1 MKCFLFLFV
10 LCCSLSLFSQ
20 AMDPSDYLKS
30 YRDQSGFLSFDQYE
44 QQVGAL
50 RFSQPVV
57 DELNFRTETDQFN
70 LSRQEY
76 ALRLMFNGWGAG
88 AAYALEKKWIQN
100 KIQTS
105 KQRYGSELLWQRY
118 QDLCDLYFY
127 EQQVAVD
134 KADSLLTDSI
144 LVVVVKNMMADE
156 EHNLSDAINWEN
168 KKAEIAQKLR
178 EHRNALALQLK
189 KMNVGEAYFD
199 WAHWADPGF
208 MKKNLEAI
216 ANQNLS
222 LLDTRD
228 FEADSALITQR
239 WHTSKSNDHKILDFA
254 QLRYSKRDNLLFQD
268 EFSIGFGLRLP
279 YKGTQK
285 RQSNEYRLDL
295 LKIQQEKR
303 LQAEENANA
312 FAEEQY
318 RFLFLLQQWASINDE
333 VRVPSLLNQK
343 NPEVEQALELE
354 KKKREVERWHKR
366 LEVEKKLTLQYLKTL
381 FVSGALESQPTT
393 NFLSTLLPSF

>member
-50 RFSQPVV
+50 RFGQPVV

-178 EHRNALALQLK
+178 EHRTALALQLK

-199 WAHWADPGF
+199 WSHWADPGF
-208 MKKNLEAI
+208 MKINLDAI

-318 RFLFLLQQWASINDE
+318 RFLFLLQQWASIKDE

-354 KKKREVERWHKR
+354 KKKREIERWHKR